1 MSRSFLGL
9 MEDLKSL
16 RIDAPKYD
24 GKTDFTMWQLTV
36 KDVLIQQGL
45 DDALEKAKP
54 KEMSDADW
62 AKIQKRAASTIR
74 LALAPDVRY
83 NVLKESTPKEI
94 WDKLASI
101 YASKSLTNRLNL
113 KMELYSLKLDE
124 ESSLHDHISCFNQLV
139 CHLANV
145 DEPMKDEEQAL
156 VLLSS
161 LPESFKYFKQ
171 TLLVGRTTLTLED
184 VIKALRDNER
194 MTKDAVSQSGAV
206 LAVESAERRSRNRND
221 LQGRSKSR
229 PSKRDMSTVECYYC
243 GETGHMQMF
252 CPSFK
257 EDVKSFKQ
265 MKGKNKVDDADSTLV
280 IDDGEF
286 LMASEDTVPG
296 SVKNKSEWVMDSAAS
311 MHICRDRA
319 MFETLC
325 TDESLGNI
333 VVGNDEKMKVQG
345 VGTVCLKLHDGTIK
359 KALNV
364 RYVPDASKNVL
375 SLSVLASRGYRFV
388 GRGRSCKVYKGRNLI
403 LQGMMHKKN
412 IYCLDGEATTTK
424 TEKKVKFSESV
435 EVLGNSSRGRICW
448 GPPRIP
454 K

>member
-1 MSRSFLGL
+1 

-45 DDALEKAKP
+45 DDALEKTKP
-54 KEMSDADW
+54 KEMRDADW
-62 AKIQKRAASTIR
+62 AKIQKRAASIIR

-94 WDKLASI
+94 WDKLANI

-124 ESSLHDHISCFNQLV
+124 EGNLHDHISCFNQLV

-156 VLLSS
+156 LLLSS
-161 LPESFKYFKQ
+161 LPKSFKYFKQ
-171 TLLVGRTTLTLED
+171 TLLVGRTSLTLDD
-184 VIKALRDNER
+184 VLKALRDNER
-194 MTKDAVSQSGAV
+194 MTKDAVSQSGETV
-206 LAVESAERRSRNRND
+206 LAVQSAERGRSRARND

-229 PSKRDMSTVECYYC
+229 PSKKDMSTVECYYC
-243 GETGHMQMF
+243 GETGHLKMF

-257 EDVKSFKQ
+257 EDMRSFKE
-265 MKGKNKVDDADSTLV
+265 MMGKNKFEDAHSTHV
-280 IDDGEF
+280 IEDGEF
-286 LMASEDTVPG
+286 LMASDDIVFD
-296 SVKNKSEWVMDSAAS
+296 SVMNKSEWVMDSAAS

-325 TDESLGNI
+325 TDEDLGNI
-333 VVGNDEKMKVQG
+333 IVGNDEKMKVHG

-364 RYVPDASKNVL
+364 RFVPDASKNVL

-388 GRGRSCKVYKGRNLI
+388 GRGRSCKVYKGKSLI
-403 LQGMMHKKN
+403 LRGMMNKKN
-412 IYCLDGEATTTK
+412 IYCLDGGETKTK
-424 TEKKVKFSESV
+424 TEKKVRFSDSV

-448 GPPRIP
+448 VPSRIP